1 MRRLA
6 LVFMFV
12 FVTFA
17 YSANMTNEL
26 KIEKNSNLKYYIV
39 NDSKHL
45 LQTSNGKMD
54 KFDTI
59 ASSESFYAD
68 MLFYKTEGARVSALV
83 SLSNVTTY
91 EKDPAKGMEIK
102 SKNDLTDLDET
113 GGEVSFSK
121 NGLDAQIENID
132 NVNSLSYLILPDIL
146 AYLENLAVPLPVGK
160 INQGTQWEAEKDYTQ
175 KYEFATL
182 VSKHKIRYTL
192 KDIKEYQN
200 RTCAEV
206 DFETVSNTYES
217 QSSINAFKSNIS
229 GKAMLDIETGIVVN
243 LQFSNNYTLVSTD
256 KGLSYHTETSSY
268 TEYMLREK

>member
-6 LVFMFV
+6 LVFMLV

-26 KIEKNSNLKYYIV
+26 KIEKNSNYKYYIV

-102 SKNDLTDLDET
+102 SKNDLTDLDQI
-113 GGEVSFSK
+113 GGEISFSK
-121 NGLDAQIENID
+121 NGLEAKIENID
-132 NVNSLSYLILPDIL
+132 NVNTLSYLILPDIL
-146 AYLENLAVPLPVGK
+146 AYLENLAVPLPVGN
-160 INQGTQWEAEKDYTQ
+160 INPGTQWDAEKDYTQ

-182 VSKHKIRYTL
+182 VSKHNIRYTL
-192 KDIKEYQN
+192 KSIKEFQGK
-200 RTCAEV
+200 TCAEV

-229 GKAMLDIETGIVVN
+229 GKAMLEIETGLVVN
-243 LQFSNNYTLVSTD
+243 LQFANNYTLVSTD
-256 KGLSYHTETSSY
+256 KGLSYYTETSSY